1 MAKWRGKCAG
11 YEVWINDIDHPPPHL
26 HVILEGRNRAV
37 HLYTLEIRNP
47 PPHQLPP
54 RLRRELRALHGELM
68 EAWEQVRIIP
78 PGSNTHAW

>member
-11 YEVWINDIDHPPPHL
+11 YEAWINDIDHPPPHL

-47 PPHQLPP
+47 
-54 RLRRELRALHGELM
+54 LRTLHGERM